1 MRLTPNLSLGGQCE
15 AAFKF
20 YERCFWGQNRLYA
33 HPWQMTGD
41 VISAKGPMGNVT
53 TATQGRSPG

>member
-1 MRLTPNLSLGGQCE
+1 MRLTPNLSFGGQCE

-20 YERCFWGQNRLYA
+20 YERCFGGKIVFS
-33 HPWQMTGD
+33 PWQMTGN